1 MDAIS
6 VLKADVE
13 AVRRACSELR
23 NGLRAG
29 EPLRVE
35 DLLNT
40 YPALAGTDEAV
51 LELIHVEILT
61 RKELGQKPT
70 VDEWQERFPRLLPR
84 MEQMLSL
91 RSVFG
96 AEMPTLTDPTTVSA
110 NPLASAQGPDG
121 RLPRIGNYQILQEI
135 GRGGMGVVYKARQTN
150 LSRIVAVK
158 MILAGEH
165 AGLRER
171 ARLRIEAE
179 AAAQLVHPN
188 VVQIFE
194 IGEHDGLPFLAME
207 YVPGGNL
214 TRMLRGKPQA
224 FRWSARLTETLA
236 RAIHEAHERGI
247 VHRDLNPSNIL
258 IAQDG
263 TPKISDFGLA
273 KFLIDDHGLS
283 LNGVMLGTPSY
294 MSPEQVSP
302 NGRAVGPPSDVYA
315 LGALLYEMLTGAA
328 PFRGFT
334 PMETLCQVVEAE
346 LVPPSRLRHGVPEDL
361 ETICLKCLDRDPSR
375 RYASAADL
383 ADDLRRY
390 NESQPIRARRTST
403 FHKVMQWRLRQPL
416 AAKLL
421 AISLLLF
428 VLLLGFASAYSV
440 ILTQKNLELQ
450 KQYERQ
456 EKISFDQQRDK
467 ERFEGQ
473 ARRARRQSYDVC
485 LNQIKQCLDGGQVEL
500 ARELFRELEAD
511 RDPNETRGFEWGYL
525 DGLLR
530 WTSHTLAGHEES
542 VMCLS
547 LSPRGGTMLSGD
559 RKGKIIAWDLVRRTQ
574 RFLEGRHEYP
584 VEKVA
589 IDCDPEDRP
598 RSFASVSQRPDR
610 SLDLTIWSPEN
621 NAPVA
626 SLRTA
631 PFLGDLR
638 SGETTLR
645 FAPDGELLTL
655 CGVSARA
662 PAGEILAWKREAG
675 RWRPDPLAA
684 GKGITRQAFSTDGTL
699 LAEGRSDGTIR
710 LLGLKGRRPV
720 ALEQK
725 PGGAVLALAFSRD
738 GKRLAAGREDHSL
751 TVWDMAAGKVLEHW
765 PDEDGPIRF
774 LGFCLDGETLVGCEG
789 DSVLWTQRL
798 SRPSLRRLLPGTRIP
813 LHSVTLS
820 PDGRMLAAGGWNS
833 PVTVWDL
840 ALGSQERSYL
850 SHNRFVREFA
860 FAPNGRSLILGCED
874 PEIRIW
880 NFRDP
885 AESTGILKG
894 HQGEARTLAFS
905 PEGRFLASGGDDHLI
920 RFWDLRNEKEC
931 LTLSGHDQTVTSIAF
946 FPGGKRLASVS
957 MDGRLIIWDLEKR
970 GEDSSPTLCRKT
982 VLHHYAGQDRNCLRS
997 VAVSSDGKHLAV
1009 GGSRRPIDVW
1019 DARSN
1024 QVQHRLVGHDGAV
1037 QALLYSPNPSVLVSA
1052 SSDRTVR
1059 FWEARS
1065 ESQTDIK
1072 QLDGR
1077 LRTLAFSE
1085 TGLQLATA
1093 GEDRVV
1099 TIFSMDSWKQETV
1112 LQGHPL
1118 TVRSVAFCA
1127 DRRTLASACD
1137 DAKVRLWD
1145 LDTHQLVYTL
1155 QGHRDRVNAVAF
1167 SPDGQV
1173 LASCDHKGVIRLWR
1187 ARDME
1192 VSRPLVK

>member
-1 MDAIS
+1 MDVIS
-6 VLKADVE
+6 VLEADVQ
-13 AVRRACSELR
+13 AVRQACSELR
-23 NGLRAG
+23 NRLRAG
-29 EPLRVE
+29 ESLRVE
-35 DLLNT
+35 DLLDA
-40 YPALAGTDEAV
+40 YPALAAQDEAV

-70 VDEWQERFPRLLPR
+70 LTEWQERFPRLLPR

-96 AEMPTLTDPTTVSA
+96 LEMPTLSDSTAPSA
-110 NPLASAQGPDG
+110 SSQASVQGSDG
-121 RLPRIGNYQILQEI
+121 RLPRIGTYQILQEI
-135 GRGGMGVVYKARQTN
+135 GRGGMGVVYKARQTS

-194 IGEHDGLPFLAME
+194 IGEHNGLPFLAME

-236 RAIHEAHERGI
+236 RAIHVAHQRGI

-258 IAQDG
+258 IVQDG

-283 LNGVMLGTPSY
+283 LNGVILGTPSY
-294 MSPEQVSP
+294 MAPEQVSP
-302 NGRAVGPPSDVYA
+302 SGTTVGPSTDVYA

-334 PMETLCQVVEAE
+334 PMETLCQVMEAE

-375 RYASAADL
+375 RYASAEDL
-383 ADDLRRY
+383 ADDLRCY
-390 NESQPIRARRTST
+390 HESQPIRARRTST
-403 FHKVMQWRLRQPL
+403 LRRIAQWRRRQPL
-416 AAKLL
+416 AARLL
-421 AISLLLF
+421 ALSILLF
-428 VLLLGFASAYSV
+428 VLVLGFASAYAV

-450 KQYERQ
+450 KQYSRD
-456 EKISFDQQRDK
+456 EKIIFDQKRDDEK
-467 ERFEGQ
+467 FGSQ
-473 ARRARRQSYDVC
+473 AHMARRQSYDIC
-485 LNQIKQCLDGGQVEL
+485 LNQIKQCLDAGQVEL
-500 ARELFRELEAD
+500 AQELFQELEVDPAAD
-511 RDPNETRGFEWGYL
+511 DVRGFVWGYL
-525 DGLLR
+525 ECLLKR
-530 WTSHTLAGHEES
+530 TSQQLEGHEGS

-547 LSPRGGTMLSGD
+547 VSPRGRTMLSGD
-559 RKGKIIAWDLVRRTQ
+559 RMGMIIAWDLVRKTHRS
-574 RFLEGRHEYP
+574 LPGRHEGA

-598 RSFASVSQRPDR
+598 RSFASVSRGPDR
-610 SLDLTIWSPEN
+610 SLDLKIWSSEN

-626 SLRTA
+626 TLRTA
-631 PFLGDLR
+631 PFLGDLLSSR
-638 SGETTLR
+638 TTLQ
-645 FAPDGELLTL
+645 FSPDGELLTL
-655 CGVSARA
+655 CGVSAEDSS
-662 PAGEILAWKREAG
+662 GEILAWKRGKG
-675 RWRPDPLAA
+675 RWCPDPLSS
-684 GKGITRQAFSTDGTL
+684 GKGITRQAFSTVGAL

-710 LLGLKGRRPV
+710 LLGLKGHRAV
-720 ALEQK
+720 ALQQK
-725 PGGAVLALAFSRD
+725 PGGAVLALAFSRG

-751 TVWDMAAGKVLEHW
+751 TVWDMATGKVLEHW
-765 PDEDGPIRF
+765 PDEDGPVRF
-774 LGFCLDGETLVGCEG
+774 LEFCLDGETLVGCAGE
-789 DSVLWTQRL
+789 SVLWTQRL
-798 SRPSLRRLLPGTRIP
+798 SRPSLRRLLPSAHIP
-813 LHSVTLS
+813 LHSLTLS
-820 PDGRMLAAGGWNS
+820 HDGRMLAAGGWNHR
-833 PVTVWDL
+833 VTVWDL
-840 ALGSQERSYL
+840 AMGTEERSYL
-850 SHNRFVREFA
+850 PNNRFVREFA
-860 FAPNGRSLILGCED
+860 FAANGRSLILGCED

-894 HQGEARTLAFS
+894 HQGEAWTLAFS
-905 PEGRFLASGGDDHLI
+905 PDECFLASGGDDHLI

-946 FPGGKRLASVS
+946 FPDGNRLASVGL
-957 MDGRLIIWDLEKR
+957 DGRLIIWDLAKR
-970 GEDSSPTLCRKT
+970 AEDSSPSLSRKT
-982 VLHHYAGQDRNCLRS
+982 VLHHYAGKDGDRLRS
-997 VAVSSDGKHLAV
+997 LAVSSDGKHVAV
-1009 GGSRRPIDVW
+1009 GCSQGQIDVW
-1019 DARSN
+1019 DVQSN
-1024 QVQHRLVGHDGAV
+1024 QVQHRLLGHEGAV
-1037 QALLYSPNPSVLVSA
+1037 YALLYSPNPSVLVSA

-1072 QLDGR
+1072 QLDR
-1077 LRTLAFSE
+1077 PLRTLAFSE
-1085 TGLQLATA
+1085 SGLQLATA
-1093 GEDRVV
+1093 GDDRVV
-1099 TIFSMDSWKQETV
+1099 TIFSMDSWNKGVV

-1118 TVRSVAFCA
+1118 TVRSVAFCF
-1127 DRRTLASACD
+1127 DQRTLASACD

-1155 QGHRDRVNAVAF
+1155 QGHGDRVNAVAF
-1167 SPDGQV
+1167 SSKGNI
-1173 LASCDHKGVIRLWR
+1173 LASCDHKGEIRLWR
-1187 ARDME
+1187 A
-1192 VSRPLVK
+1192 SRTPSPAIKQ